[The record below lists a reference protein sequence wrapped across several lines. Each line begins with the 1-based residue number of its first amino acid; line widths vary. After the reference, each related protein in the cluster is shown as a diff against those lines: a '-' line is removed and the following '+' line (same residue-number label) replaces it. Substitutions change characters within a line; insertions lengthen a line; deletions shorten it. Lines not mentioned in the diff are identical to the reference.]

1 MELGL
6 RPAVIVAPSAFAELA
21 QRAAT
26 FQKAFA
32 LSPAMETFVKQSQDF
47 QSKLKAAFDTT
58 GIEKLKAA
66 LDKSGIEK
74 IVKAGKLIA
83 AQFTKVF
90 AKAKDFIKQKLVK
103 FIPIALPLRENPRPQ
118 IEPSSGKSLQLPNSY
133 RSHSPPLYSVIK

>member
-1 MELGL
+1 MGIKSG
-6 RPAVIVAPSAFAELA
+6 VIVAPLISAEFA
-21 QRAAT
+21 QKAAT

-83 AQFTKVF
+83 AQFTKAF

-103 FIPIALPLRENPRPQ
+103 FIPIALPLFEIPRAHIQ
-118 IEPSSGKSLQLPNSY
+118 PSSGKSLQLPNSY

>member
-1 MELGL
+1 MGIKSG
-6 RPAVIVAPSAFAELA
+6 VIVAPSAFADLA

-26 FQKAFA
+26 FQKAFT

-47 QSKLKAAFDTT
+47 QSKLKAAFDTP

-83 AQFTKVF
+83 AQFTKAF

-103 FIPIALPLRENPRPQ
+103 FLPIALPLFEIPRAEIQ
-118 IEPSSGKSLQLPNSY
+118 PSSGKSLQLPNSY
-133 RSHSPPLYSVIK
+133 RSNSPPLYSVIK